1 VPERKGRLGWS
12 LERKE
17 KKITLACAGWPSPE
31 IQLKQAVVL
40 STPSI
45 SNQALLSLS
54 NHGSISNITALFSH
68 AVQYRV
74 QNTSKYFFIP
84 HVFFLFLLLCP
95 RPPFFFNKKPVA
107 NMLHRHFTF
116 FSLFFFTLLQLL
128 LFCDQINQ
136 AFSFL

>member
-1 VPERKGRLGWS
+1 MEFKNKR
-12 LERKE
+12 

-45 SNQALLSLS
+45 SNQALLSFS
-54 NHGSISNITALFSH
+54 NHGSISNITVLFSH

-84 HVFFLFLLLCP
+84 HVFFFFFYFYAP
-95 RPPFFFNKKPVA
+95 APPFF
-107 NMLHRHFTF
+107 
-116 FSLFFFTLLQLL
+116 
-128 LFCDQINQ
+128 
-136 AFSFL
+136 